1 MLIQGKYLY
10 YDDDLSEVYHI
21 RTEVFCKEVGSKEK
35 EEKDNMD
42 MQSVHVLIFS
52 CDERLKPVATG
63 RIYFDGNTFLITKVC
78 VLKEE
83 RNKYYGDFAVRM
95 LANKAFLSGAKEVI
109 VETYTENIEFYEKIG
124 FVVNCN
130 SYKKLDGEYINLI
143 LESES
148 LCKKC
153 NKV

>member
-10 YDDDLSEVYHI
+10 YGDDLSEVNHI
-21 RTEVFCKEVGSKEK
+21 RTEVFCKEIGIKEQD
-35 EEKDNMD
+35 EKDKLD
-42 MQSVHVLIFS
+42 MNSVHVLVLS
-52 CDERLKPVATG
+52 CDESREPVATG
-63 RIYFDGNTFLITKVC
+63 RITFDGNTFLITKVC

-109 VETYTENIEFYEKIG
+109 VETYTENIKFYEKIG
-124 FVVNCN
+124 FIIQGN
-130 SYKKLDGEYINLI
+130 SYQKYDGEYVKLI
-143 LESES
+143 LKSEN

-153 NKV
+153 DKK

>member
-10 YDDDLSEVYHI
+10 LGNDLSEVYHI
-21 RTEVFCKEVGSKEK
+21 RSEVFCKEIGIK
-35 EEKDNMD
+35 EEDEKDSLD

-52 CDERLKPVATG
+52 CDNTLKPVATG
-63 RIYFDGNTFLITKVC
+63 RISFDGNTYLITKVC

-95 LANKAFLSGAKEVI
+95 LANKAFLSGAKDVI
-109 VETYTENIEFYEKIG
+109 VETYIQNIEFYEKIG
-124 FVVNCN
+124 FAINGN
-130 SYKKLDGEYINLI
+130 SYVKFDGEYIKLI
-143 LESES
+143 LKSES

-153 NKV
+153 NKI